1 MFVVNFRYTY
11 NEFNDYNGGDQVNS
25 IPEYAESLF
34 NMRTIPA
41 YDNKNSKAY
50 STV

>member
-1 MFVVNFRYTY
+1 MNSTII
-11 NEFNDYNGGDQVNS
+11 NGGDQVNS

-41 YDNKNSKAY
+41 YDNKKFESLFNSIKKK
-50 STV
+50 